1 MSPFLIHGIEWVITA
16 ILAGAV
22 GWFGSSLRKKQNH
35 DDAMEQGMRVLLR
48 TQIVD
53 AYYKYHIKQTKMSV
67 ERRAELDE
75 SFEAY
80 RQLGGNGTV
89 AQLFHEMDD
98 DDVWIL
104 DERRE
109 K

>member
-1 MSPFLIHGIEWVITA
+1 MSPLIVHGIEWIITA

-22 GWFGSSLRKKQNH
+22 GWFGNSLRKKQTH

-53 AYYKYHIKQTKMSV
+53 AYYKYHIRQTKMSV
-67 ERRAELDE
+67 ERRKELDE

-80 RQLGGNGTV
+80 VRLGGNGTV

-98 DDVWIL
+98 DDVWIV
-104 DERRE
+104 DDRRE
-109 K
+109 R

>member
-1 MSPFLIHGIEWVITA
+1 MSPFLVHGIEWIITA

-22 GWFGSSLRKKQNH
+22 GWFGNSLRKKQSH

-53 AYYKYHIKQTKMSV
+53 AYCKYHVQKKKMSV
-67 ERRAELDE
+67 ERRKELDE
-75 SFEAY
+75 AFAAY
-80 RQLGGNGTV
+80 VQLGGNGTA

-104 DERRE
+104 DERSER
-109 K
+109 

>member
-1 MSPFLIHGIEWVITA
+1 MSPFLVHGIEWIITA
-16 ILAGAV
+16 LLAGLA
-22 GWFGSSLRKKQNH
+22 GYLTSSLRKKHTH

-80 RQLGGNGTV
+80 VQLGGNGTV

-109 K
+109 R